1 MESKKLY
8 STAPGSFDED
18 KNETHLEDEESL
30 DDFDS
35 DGSTFGFTKGVFDD
49 FVDEEE
55 LDSNDDEDDEDA
67 AYLDQSSSEDEEEED
82 IEQMDELPLD
92 AFDID
97 PSDSD
102 EDDFEL

>member
-18 KNETHLEDEESL
+18 KNETHLEDEDGI

-35 DGSTFGFTKGVFDD
+35 DGSAFGFTKGVFDD

-55 LDSNDDEDDEDA
+55 LDSNDDADDEDA
-67 AYLDQSSSEDEEEED
+67 AYLDQNGSDEEEED

-92 AFDID
+92 AFDIE
-97 PSDSD
+97 PGEPD